1 MFVYNLEKLS
11 PDGYKQLATDITH
24 ARLYYDDFTGTNFIQ
39 GTFLSGST
47 SIIQFDETG
56 VAFTLFKMFTST
68 DGVNYTERESF
79 GGDVG
84 TTLISASMIL
94 DPNDYSESLPYPK
107 MTVIDGV
114 KVFAPSAGGTGTVVG
129 TGVDYLF
136 CRGVLVQHNS
146 LRSGKAYFGNY
157 AINGDTGAYVF
168 PNTIN
173 PEMTIADSYSVSK
186 SGKVSTG
193 FYALQF
199 VTDNGFGSLNGFLTS
214 ISGALGTAYRWENL
228 VYPIWKKAT
237 LTYNENSELW
247 ENIITNE
254 FVGTLIICPDEQQ
267 AAVSGT
273 SGTGLAEGVMYLK
286 TYDADGVLAD
296 NILTAGITV
305 EFRAYPNLGFI

>member
-129 TGVDYLF
+129 AGVDYLM
-136 CRGVLVQHNS
+136 CRGRLVQNNV

-157 AINGDTGAYVF
+157 GFDAATGILNY
-168 PNTIN
+168 PNTLS
-173 PEMTIADSYSVSK
+173 PELTIADSWSLSLSQK
-186 SGKVSTG
+186 ISTG
-193 FYALQF
+193 IYALQF
-199 VTDNGFGSLNGFLTS
+199 RTDNGSGTVNGFV
-214 ISGALGTAYRWENL
+214 TAITDPPGYSLRFEQQ
-228 VYPIWKKAT
+228 VYPIWRKYET
-237 LTYNENSELW
+237 VFNNDPEILMYEGVL
-247 ENIITNE
+247 TNE
-254 FVGTLIICPDEQQ
+254 YMGTMVVAIDTESV
-267 AAVSGT
+267 AGSFSSG
-273 SGTGLAEGVMYLK
+273 VIHIK
-286 TYDADGVLAD
+286 TYDTDGVLAD
-296 NILTAGITV
+296 DILTAGITV
-305 EFRAYPNLGFI
+305 EFRAFPNLGLL